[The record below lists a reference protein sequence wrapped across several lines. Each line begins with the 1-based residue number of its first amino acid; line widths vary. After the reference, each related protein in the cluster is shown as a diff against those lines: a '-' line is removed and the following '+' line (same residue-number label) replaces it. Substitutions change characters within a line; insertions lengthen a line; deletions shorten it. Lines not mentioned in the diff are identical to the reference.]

1 MKRFGR
7 SGLGVVLRADVLV
20 LETTGR
26 RTGKRRETPL
36 AYVEHEGGWLVAG
49 GAGGQATVDWVAN
62 LVADSR
68 ATVTIERRQGEVV
81 AVRLSGAEYASARD
95 LALRTWPR
103 VRAYERRSGRPVP
116 LFLLRPV
123 DA

>member
-7 SGLGVVLRADVLV
+7 SGLGVVFRADVLV

-103 VRAYERRSGRPVP
+103 IRAYERRSGRPVP

>member
-7 SGLGVVLRADVLV
+7 SGLGVVFRADVLV